1 MCYYEYTQKK
11 KGEKHEIFNYRQQKT
26 IQFKNRSAVE
36 VGKYLRV
43 FQTLILNKCQ

>member
-1 MCYYEYTQKK
+1 MRYLITDNKK
-11 KGEKHEIFNYRQQKT
+11 
-26 IQFKNRSAVE
+26 QFKNRSAVE